1 MGLLYLVIVRKKG
14 KELNRR
20 VAGRIINAE
29 ESKTHVFFLGQAGF
43 VFKTAAGETI
53 AVDLYLSDCA
63 ERSYGLKRLMPYLL
77 DVDEVVFDYVI
88 TTHHHFDH
96 FDTDSIPAMLSNR
109 NTNLFASIDCKSEV
123 TKLRISDEQV
133 TYIKKGGRYKIG
145 STIIDAV
152 FCDHGD
158 SAPDA
163 VGLVI
168 EIDGKKVYI
177 AGDTALR
184 LDKISE
190 IVDKG
195 PFDLMIAPING
206 AFGNLNESEAV
217 TLCETIKPKLIIP
230 CHYWNFAE
238 HHGDP
243 GLFACILEERLP
255 NQNYYIMRMGE
266 SIIL

>member
-1 MGLLYLVIVRKKG
+1 LDRHISD
-14 KELNRR
+14 
-20 VAGRIINAE
+20 RINNAE
-29 ESKTHVFFLGQAGF
+29 EGETHVFFLGQAGF
-43 VFKTAAGETI
+43 IFKTKAGETI
-53 AVDLYLSDCA
+53 AVDLYLSDCV
-63 ERSYGLKRLMPYLL
+63 EHYDGFKRLMPHILNA
-77 DVDEVVFDYVI
+77 DDFVFDCVVA
-88 TTHHHFDH
+88 THHHYDH
-96 FDTDSIPAMLSNR
+96 FDVESIPVMLSNLHTR
-109 NTNLFASIDCKSEV
+109 LFAAIDCKKEV
-123 TKLRISDEQV
+123 DEMKLSFDQV
-133 TYIKKGGRYKIG
+133 TYIEKDGIYKIG
-145 STIIDAV
+145 TATINTV

-168 EIDGKKVYI
+168 EIDGKKIYI
-177 AGDTALR
+177 SGDTALR

-206 AFGNLNESEAV
+206 AFGNLNESDAA
-217 TLCETIKPKLIIP
+217 TLCEIIKPELIIP

-243 GLFACILEERLP
+243 GLFAGILKERLP
-255 NQNYYIMRMGE
+255 NQKFYIMRMGE